1 MFVSMEAIKMSFICI
16 VATSLLGGR
25 EGEKKG

>member
-16 VATSLLGGR
+16 VVALLLGVR
-25 EGEKKG
+25 EEEKKG